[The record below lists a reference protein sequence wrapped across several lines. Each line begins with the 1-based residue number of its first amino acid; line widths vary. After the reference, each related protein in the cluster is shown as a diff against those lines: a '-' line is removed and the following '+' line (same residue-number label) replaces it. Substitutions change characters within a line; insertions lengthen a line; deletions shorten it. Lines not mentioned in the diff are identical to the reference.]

1 MEEIGTR
8 EWTMVSKMLVS
19 RYNIRGRTAKQCRER
34 WHNHLDPCIDKKFW
48 SREEEEFIFD
58 YQLRYGNQ
66 WSEIAKYLQG
76 RTDNAIKNHF
86 YSTVRRKIRWYNRNK
101 LGEDLI
107 GVSVQEA
114 IQNPE
119 VMNKILKL
127 EDDRKRKI
135 NKSTE
140 GCELYFLSRRRSK
153 RLQDKEF
160 NTINEEEEEK
170 PAEIPIGIVCPSPR
184 RLFDPFLTK
193 KIPTFFFEPTE
204 KNEFPHCTYEPP
216 LVQLSHSASSK
227 GFKLL
232 SEDQIDETE
241 IKLALNMIKRTGL
254 SPDPKPFKA

>member
-1 MEEIGTR
+1 
-8 EWTMVSKMLVS
+8 MLIS

-34 WHNHLDPCIDKKFW
+34 WHNHLDPNIDKKFW
-48 SREEEEFIFD
+48 TKEEEEFIFD

-66 WSEIAKYLQG
+66 WSEIAKYLHG

-114 IQNPE
+114 IQNPD

-140 GCELYFLSRRRSK
+140 GCELYLLFRRRSK
-153 RLQDKEF
+153 RLQNKEL
-160 NTINEEEEEK
+160 NTSNEDEEK
-170 PAEIPIGIVCPSPR
+170 DTEIPKGIVCPSPR
-184 RLFDPFLTK
+184 RLFDPSLMH
-193 KIPTFFFEPTE
+193 KIPNIFFQAIE
-204 KNEFPHCTYEPP
+204 NNDFPEEPP
-216 LVQLSHSASSK
+216 LVQFSCSSSSK
-227 GFKLL
+227 GFKIL
-232 SEDQIDETE
+232 SENQIDENE
-241 IKLALNMIKRTGL
+241 RKLAFTMIVQNRL
-254 SPDPKPFKA
+254 SPEFKTLNEKSFEAGKF